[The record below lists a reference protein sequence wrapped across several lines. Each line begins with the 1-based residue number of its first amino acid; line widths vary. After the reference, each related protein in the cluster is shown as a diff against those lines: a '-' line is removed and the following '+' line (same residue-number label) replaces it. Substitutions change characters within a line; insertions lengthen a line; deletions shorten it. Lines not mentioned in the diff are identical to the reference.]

1 MGPDGS
7 EFIEKLWDISIDDP
21 SREVREQACMAI
33 SAIEID
39 QSNIISRINTLLELN
54 DTDSRLSVLSNLHYF
69 GLPERENESLLES
82 LWALFS
88 QEEAASMEAEILSA
102 IVLVSPD
109 EDHLCRR
116 FFSLNKISQGKR
128 GRLLMSSAMRE
139 TAHRFSLRYPVEVI
153 PVLIGIV
160 IDGTQSD
167 RQEAMNWLAE
177 MASDFPEEW
186 KRDVQD
192 ALWQSITYY
201 GQGFK
206 VYCLISGRE
215 AALSRLIHDPAIA
228 QEFVGCILLTEAPPD
243 LLQSYYVKNEN
254 SCLAYIIE
262 ALVHPDWT
270 VRVGAADWLC
280 ENSANLPSDSY
291 KQVTSALK
299 LRIRKDSEPAVK
311 RSAGS
316 ALAALIQKRQL
327 TRQLRR
333 GKLIKLVKDKSAD
346 HDAKLEAIASLAGI
360 NSREVMSAI
369 VNEWLDWI
377 AAGHNILLIDLA
389 ADILRRSSF
398 SVLPLVKRLDR
409 SPDSETVPISS
420 SGDNPTVRRH
430 IVHLLAEMS
439 EERFFESDFELF
451 ESISAE
457 LHRHA
462 VPILAE
468 NLDEESDIEI
478 REYTARLLTNV
489 GGREAVAAL
498 TRVITGDERTRLFRQ
513 ELLATYYLDP
523 SKARGEQASQILQEA
538 LGEAQRSM
546 RLYQGLNVTVF
557 VAGLIM
563 LAAGLIASFFG
574 HESATKI
581 LGTMTALGALGGLI
595 VQLIHDP
602 LERIQRSIAN
612 LVQIETAFTSFI
624 WELNLNN
631 TYIQSQYVA
640 NGKLSDDSIES
651 TIRRI
656 DESLNMTMNL
666 VSLFTGGQDRA
677 ADCD

>member
-1 MGPDGS
+1 MNDLGS
-7 EFIEKLWDISIDDP
+7 
-21 SREVREQACMAI
+21 RMAV
-33 SAIEID
+33 
-39 QSNIISRINTLLELN
+39 
-54 DTDSRLSVLSNLHYF
+54 LSVLHKF
-69 GLPERENESLLES
+69 GLGEVENESLLVA
-82 LWALFS
+82 LWELLS
-88 QEEAASMEAEILSA
+88 QEEAASMAEEILLT
-102 IVLVSPD
+102 IVMVSPD
-109 EDHLCRR
+109 EDRLCRR
-116 FFSLNKISQGKR
+116 FLSFEKIRQEKR
-128 GRLLMSSAMRE
+128 GRLLMSGAMRE
-139 TAHRFSLRYPVEVI
+139 TAHRFFLRYPVEVV

-160 IDGTQSD
+160 IDGAQSD

-186 KRDVQD
+186 KKDTQD

-201 GQGFK
+201 GQGFR

-243 LLQSYYVKNEN
+243 LLQSYYAENVN

-270 VRVGAADWLC
+270 IRVDAADWLS
-280 ENSANLPSDSY
+280 ENSANLPGDSY
-291 KQVTSALK
+291 KQVTSALEM
-299 LRIRKDSEPAVK
+299 RIREDSEPAVK

-316 ALAALIQKRQL
+316 ALAELIQKRQL
-327 TRQLRR
+327 TRQLRQ
-333 GKLIKLVKDKSAD
+333 GKLIKLVKDKSVD
-346 HDAKLEAIASLAGI
+346 HDAKLEAITSLAGM
-360 NSREVMSAI
+360 NSRDVMSAI
-369 VNEWLDWI
+369 VREWLDWI
-377 AAGHNILLIDLA
+377 ASDHNLVLIGLA
-389 ADILRRSSF
+389 ADILRRNSF
-398 SVLPLVKRLDR
+398 SVLPLIKRLDR
-409 SPDSETVPISS
+409 SPDSETVPKSS
-420 SGDNPTVRRH
+420 SGENPKVRRQ
-430 IVHLLAEMS
+430 IVRLLAEMS
-439 EERFFESDFELF
+439 EERFFGSDFELF
-451 ESISAE
+451 ESILAE

-478 REYTARLLTNV
+478 REDTARLLTNV

-538 LGEAQRSM
+538 LGEAHRTM

-557 VAGLIM
+557 VAGLVM
-563 LAAGLIASFFG
+563 LAAGLAASFLG
-574 HESATKI
+574 HESATKF
-581 LGTMTALGALGGLI
+581 LGTMTALGAFGGLI

-640 NGKLSDDSIES
+640 NGKLSDESIES

-656 DESLNMTMNL
+656 DDSLNLTMNL
-666 VSLFTGGQDRA
+666 VSIFTGGQDQA
-677 ADCD
+677 APGE